1 MPYPVSPGRSS
12 KVEAEEEDEVWTVA
26 VQREFSM
33 RLEPAGVSWR
43 NTFPFEQVDS
53 FQGLPDAA
61 VVGAREV
68 HGTALRATWAKVLFE
83 PRL

>member
-12 KVEAEEEDEVWTVA
+12 KVEEEEEEEEVWTVA

-33 RLEPAGVSWR
+33 RLEPAGVSCR
-43 NTFPFEQVDS
+43 KTFPLLQVDCV
-53 FQGLPDAA
+53 QGLPDAA

-68 HGTALRATWAKVLFE
+68 HGMALRDT
-83 PRL
+83 